1 MTSYA
6 VIDAMRKAEAA
17 PYAWIIDADH
27 TEEATSEKSRVGT
40 IGPSWVAPETE
51 AHLMN
56 DIGLGRQFR
65 MLDSDGELYYSGRLL
80 DERDE
85 ADVEWFGPLDDF
97 GRPYAGA
104 TTIEYF
110 ENGKW
115 VEV

>member
-1 MTSYA
+1 MIGYA
-6 VIDAMRKAEAA
+6 LIDAMREAEAA
-17 PYAWIIDADH
+17 PYAWIIDTDH
-27 TEEATSEKSRVGT
+27 TEEPASKDSQMGT
-40 IGPSWVAPETE
+40 TGPRWASDEVT
-51 AHLMN
+51 AHLAN
-56 DIGLGRQFR
+56 DMGLGRRFR
-65 MLDSDGELYYSGRLL
+65 MLDGDGELYYTGRLL